1 MDAATIQRRIYYG
14 WSKEALHE
22 GQQFDLYRPSGP
34 ANPLDAANKI
44 TTLPAK
50 TALDTSGKNPPTT
63 GKYQWIGTF
72 DGSQTRVGDYL
83 VGSTQRFYVSSQ
95 RLLLPIGLVE
105 CPRTVNL
112 VRPAVPTGVG
122 ALGYGGDVESTE
134 VPLLTGWPGAL
145 VLAGGGGANEVGLP
159 GDVKTPSWTLYIP
172 AVADVTLQTSDI
184 VTDDLERR
192 YIVTAA
198 ELSPLGWRLLLQ
210 QAVT

>member
-1 MDAATIQRRIYYG
+1 MR
-14 WSKEALHE
+14 
-22 GQQFDLYRPSGP
+22 
-34 ANPLDAANKI
+34 ANPSFVLVSVLVSVL
-44 TTLPAK
+44 TTLFSQVAASPKAAPIVAAPRLGFLAEL
-50 TALDTSGKNPPTT
+50 TAGPSLGIDRPLKGCSG
-63 GKYQWIGTF
+63 G
-72 DGSQTRVGDYL
+72 V
-83 VGSTQRFYVSSQ
+83 
-95 RLLLPIGLVE
+95 LLGMAGEHL
-105 CPRTVNL
+105 
-112 VRPAVPTGVG
+112 
-122 ALGYGGDVESTE
+122 
-134 VPLLTGWPGAL
+134 L